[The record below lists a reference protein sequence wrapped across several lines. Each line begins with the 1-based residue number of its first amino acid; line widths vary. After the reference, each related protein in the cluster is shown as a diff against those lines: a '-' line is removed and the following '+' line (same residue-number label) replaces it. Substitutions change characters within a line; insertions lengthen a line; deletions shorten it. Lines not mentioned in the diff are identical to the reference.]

1 MVESKAEQ
9 DGHGGNKQ
17 RHRGGGMRGDKT
29 PIRELRYAVS
39 RGDGILV
46 ELGRAG
52 EVDGAVPRR
61 RRAGFLESIRG

>member
-1 MVESKAEQ
+1 
-9 DGHGGNKQ
+9 
-17 RHRGGGMRGDKT
+17 MRGDKT